1 MKHGFI
7 LPGGTASQQLEL
19 AVLAEAS
26 GWDGVFV
33 WEGAY
38 GVDAWSL
45 LSAMAVQT
53 ERVHLG
59 TMLTPLPWRRPWKL
73 ASQAATV
80 EQLAPGRT
88 VLTVGLGAVT
98 DDLPRTGEEE
108 DLRERAVLL
117 DDGIDLMRALWSGAT
132 TYEGTRWRYS
142 VAQDDQLRVSRPAR
156 GTIPIWVV
164 AAWPRPKSMRRALRC
179 EGVVPQYDDHDGSP
193 ADARELRQWLVG
205 NGASDDVDL
214 VAEGQT
220 TPGPEAAEEVAQWA
234 DAGCTWWLESN
245 WEMPHHGDARMRA
258 VAARLTAGPPRR

>member
-164 AAWPRPKSMRRALRC
+164 A
-179 EGVVPQYDDHDGSP
+179 
-193 ADARELRQWLVG
+193 
-205 NGASDDVDL
+205 
-214 VAEGQT
+214 EGQT